1 MAPLQPDMA
10 SDKEE
15 VPGEVTAMDED
26 LGMPINKPTE
36 PQHDR
41 TLEFE
46 EHTTQA
52 RESSRKDVE
61 TTKDTGVEDLQHNSP
76 EPKIQTASQE
86 RDQDPREDMIGSTG
100 EATSSRDQTV
110 SQKRQSEAQDAG
122 GGLTES
128 KPKAVPSRAQ
138 AAWVTEA
145 VAAVQANKKVRYG
158 MESVEDKH

>member
-1 MAPLQPDMA
+1 MTPLQPNMA

-15 VPGEVTAMDED
+15 VPGEVTAMDEEVE
-26 LGMPINKPTE
+26 MPISGATE
-36 PQHDR
+36 PAHDR

-52 RESSRKDVE
+52 RESSRKESE
-61 TTKDTGVEDLQHNSP
+61 TAEDSGTEGLQLTP
-76 EPKIQTASQE
+76 GPKIQTASQE
-86 RDQDPREDMIGSTG
+86 RGQDRREDMIGSTG

-110 SQKRQSEAQDAG
+110 SQERQSEAQDAG

-128 KPKAVPSRAQ
+128 KPKAMPSRAQ

-145 VAAVQANKKVRYG
+145 VAAVQANKKVRFWTLFVG
-158 MESVEDKH
+158 DKH

>member
-1 MAPLQPDMA
+1 MTPLQPDMA

-15 VPGEVTAMDED
+15 MPGEATAMDED
-26 LGMPINKPTE
+26 VEMPVNEPTE

-52 RESSRKDVE
+52 RESSRKESE
-61 TTKDTGVEDLQHNSP
+61 TAEDSGTEGLQP
-76 EPKIQTASQE
+76 TPRPKIQIASQE
-86 RDQDPREDMIGSTG
+86 RGQDPREDVIGSTG

-110 SQKRQSEAQDAG
+110 SQERQSEAQDAG
-122 GGLTES
+122 GDLTES
-128 KPKAVPSRAQ
+128 KPEAVASRAQ

-145 VAAVQANKKVRYG
+145 VAAVQANKKVRSWTSFVG
-158 MESVEDKH
+158 DKH

>member
-1 MAPLQPDMA
+1 MTPLRPNMA

-26 LGMPINKPTE
+26 VEMPVNEPTE
-36 PQHDR
+36 PEHDR

-61 TTKDTGVEDLQHNSP
+61 TAEDSGTEGLQLTP
-76 EPKIQTASQE
+76 GPKIQIASQE
-86 RDQDPREDMIGSTG
+86 RDQDPREDMIGSTS
-100 EATSSRDQTV
+100 EATQP
-110 SQKRQSEAQDAG
+110 KAQDTVG
-122 GGLTES
+122 DSTES
-128 KPKAVPSRAQ
+128 KPKGVPSRAQ

-145 VAAVQANKKVRYG
+145 VAAVQANKKVR
-158 MESVEDKH
+158 SWTSFVEDKH